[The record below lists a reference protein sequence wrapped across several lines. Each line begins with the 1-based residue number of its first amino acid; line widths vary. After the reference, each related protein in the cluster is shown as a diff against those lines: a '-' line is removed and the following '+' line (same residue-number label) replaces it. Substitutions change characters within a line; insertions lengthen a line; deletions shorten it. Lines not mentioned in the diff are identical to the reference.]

1 MPPLLLVGYDGA
13 MPRFALFSLTCIAI
27 GALAAQPTSGSA
39 QHPGSVAREGP
50 CAPLRSLAGAPC
62 APRDPVA
69 VLRSAQG
76 VSPSPDRA
84 WTLTLESLTTPAAA
98 QSSAPQLTTTGERAI
113 LSWMERAGSRA
124 TFKFAERTIS
134 GWSAPRQVVSGDE
147 LVVNAADVPSVLA
160 LSDGSLA
167 AQWLQENG
175 PDPEAY
181 NLKLAWS
188 KDDGATWSQ
197 PASPH
202 HDGTIT
208 QHGFASLFQ
217 APGGGLGLVWL
228 DGRATDPDS
237 PSPTDN
243 MALRG
248 TTYGRDGK
256 QLRETSIDPRVCEC
270 CPTSVAVTAEGPI
283 VAYRNRGTEE
293 VRDIYLSRLVGG
305 RWSTP
310 VPVHKDNWE
319 IDACPVNGPSVSARG
334 RDVVV
339 AWFTALKDE
348 GKVFAAFSRDAGRTF
363 NAPVRVDDVTAT
375 GHVDLELLKDGSA
388 AVSWIEFANQRS
400 ELKVRRLERTG
411 HRSAAITVPGAG
423 EGRPAG
429 NPRMAYSRDELLFAW
444 TETSAGASRL
454 RTARAAGLLPVASG
468 KP

>member
-1 MPPLLLVGYDGA
+1 
-13 MPRFALFSLTCIAI
+13 MPRFALFPLTCVAI
-27 GALAAQPTSGSA
+27 GALAVQLAWGSSPHA
-39 QHPGSVAREGP
+39 RLGSSSYGEARRSAYGAKATGSVAN
-50 CAPLRSLAGAPC
+50 LRA
-62 APRDPVA
+62 
-69 VLRSAQG
+69 AQG

-84 WTLTLESLTTPAAA
+84 LTLTLESLMSPAAA
-98 QSSAPQLTTTGERAI
+98 ESSAPQLTTTGERAI

-124 TFKFAERTIS
+124 TLKFAERTTS
-134 GWSAPRQVVSGDE
+134 GWSAPRQVVSGDD
-147 LVVNAADVPSVLA
+147 LVVNAVDVPSVLA

-167 AQWLQENG
+167 AQWIQENG

-197 PASPH
+197 PTSPH

-217 APGGGLGLVWL
+217 APGAGLGLVWL

-237 PSPTDN
+237 PNPSDN

-248 TTYGRDGK
+248 TTYSRDGK
-256 QLRETSIDPRVCEC
+256 QLRETSIDSRVCEC
-270 CPTSVAVTAEGPI
+270 CPTSVAITAEGPI
-283 VAYRNRGTEE
+283 VAFRNRSTDE

-310 VPVHKDNWE
+310 VPVHKDNWA
-319 IDACPVNGPSVSARG
+319 IDACPVNGPAVSARG

-348 GKVFAAFSRDAGRTF
+348 GKVFAAFSSDAGRTF
-363 NAPVRVDDVTAT
+363 GPPVRVDDVMAT

-400 ELKVRRLERTG
+400 QLRVRRLERSG
-411 HRSAAITVPGAG
+411 IRSAAITVAGAA

-429 NPRMAYSRDELLFAW
+429 NPRMAYGRHELLFAW
-444 TETSAGASRL
+444 TETSAGASRI
-454 RTARAAGLLPVASG
+454 RTARAAVSLPAASG

>member
-1 MPPLLLVGYDGA
+1 
-13 MPRFALFSLTCIAI
+13 MPRFALFPLTCVAI
-27 GALAAQPTSGSA
+27 GALAVQLASGSA
-39 QHPGSVAREGP
+39 PHARLGSSSYGEARRSAYGAKAAGSVANLR
-50 CAPLRSLAGAPC
+50 AP
-62 APRDPVA
+62 
-69 VLRSAQG
+69 QG

-84 WTLTLESLTTPAAA
+84 WTLTLESLTSPAAA
-98 QSSAPQLTTTGERAI
+98 ESSAPQLTTTGERAI

-124 TFKFAERTIS
+124 TLKFAERTTS
-134 GWSAPRQVVSGDE
+134 GWSAPRQVVSGDD

-167 AQWLQENG
+167 AQWIQENG

-197 PASPH
+197 PTSPH

-217 APGGGLGLVWL
+217 APGAGLGLVWL

-237 PSPTDN
+237 PNPSDN

-248 TTYGRDGK
+248 TTYSRDGK
-256 QLRETSIDPRVCEC
+256 QLRETSIDSRVCEC
-270 CPTSVAVTAEGPI
+270 CPTSVAITAEGPI
-283 VAYRNRGTEE
+283 VAFRNRSTDE

-310 VPVHKDNWE
+310 VPVHKDNWA
-319 IDACPVNGPSVSARG
+319 IDACPVNGPAASARG

-348 GKVFAAFSRDAGRTF
+348 GKVFAAFSSDAGRTF
-363 NAPVRVDDVTAT
+363 GAPVRVDDVMAT

-400 ELKVRRLERTG
+400 QLRVRRLERSG
-411 HRSAAITVPGAG
+411 IRSAAITVAGAA

-429 NPRMAYSRDELLFAW
+429 NPRMAYGRDELLFAW
-444 TETSAGASRL
+444 TETSAGASRI
-454 RTARAAGLLPVASG
+454 RTARAAVSLPAASG